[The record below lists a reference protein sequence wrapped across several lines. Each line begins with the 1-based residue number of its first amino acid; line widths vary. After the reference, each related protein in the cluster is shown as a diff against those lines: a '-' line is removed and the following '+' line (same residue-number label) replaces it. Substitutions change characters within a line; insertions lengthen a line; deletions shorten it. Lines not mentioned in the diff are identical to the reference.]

1 MHVGQLLLVEAE
13 SHGEARDKVESVITH
28 SEVPTPSWSDWHEIG
43 GRWSD
48 VFGKGKYILRYTE
61 NQKIAEERIQEWLAS
76 RKAEMNRMLEEVK
89 SFDLAA
95 YAASYDPEAPH
106 KYDDSSMKLYYLN
119 KITDILN
126 ETWTS
131 DSGIYDLETWTPNLK
146 YFRERLAIAP
156 EMQYL
161 VVVDFHF

>member
-28 SEVPTPSWSDWHEIG
+28 SEVPTPAWSDWHEIG

-48 VFGKGKYILRYTE
+48 TFGKDKYILRYTE
-61 NQKIAEERIQEWLAS
+61 NQKLAEARIQDWLAG

-89 SFDLAA
+89 NFDLTA
-95 YAASYDPEAPH
+95 YAESYDPEEPH
-106 KYDDSSMKLYYLN
+106 KFDDGSMKLYYLK
-119 KITDILN
+119 KIAEILS
-126 ETWTS
+126 ESWTS
-131 DSGIYDLETWTPNLK
+131 DSGVYDLETWTTNLK
-146 YFRERLAIAP
+146 FFRERLAIAP
-156 EMQYL
+156 EMQYI

>member
-43 GRWSD
+43 GRWAD
-48 VFGKGKYILRYTE
+48 TFGKDKYILRYTE
-61 NQKIAEERIQEWLAS
+61 NQKLAEERIQDWLAG

-89 SFDLAA
+89 TFDLAA
-95 YAASYDPEAPH
+95 YAETYDPEASP
-106 KYDDSSMKLYYLN
+106 KYGDDSMKLYYLK
-119 KITDILN
+119 KIVSVLD
-126 ETWTS
+126 ESWTS
-131 DSGIYDLETWTPNLK
+131 DSGVYDMETWTTNLK

-156 EMQYL
+156 EMQYI